1 MLNYN
6 FDSKSR
12 LRVVPIYLRD
22 SRASETRAC
31 VKITSR
37 EKGETRWGAFL
48 AWGDFHA
55 SSRFPRSTKAEEKWG
70 LLVAICTM
78 TSFTTATRILQGF
91 PFLCK
96 LRLLSVKSRWDYKF
110 KYEKKNEKNS
120 GRRSKMTPSSKW
132 PIPAFK

>member
-6 FDSKSR
+6 FASKSR

-22 SRASETRAC
+22 SRASETQAC

-55 SSRFPRSTKAEEKWG
+55 RSRFARSTKAEEKWG

-78 TSFTTATRILQGF
+78 TSFTIATRILQDF

-96 LRLLSVKSRWDYKF
+96 LRLLSFKSRWDYKF
-110 KYEKKNEKNS
+110 KYEKKNEKDS
-120 GRRSKMTPSSKW
+120 G
-132 PIPAFK
+132 